1 MKTQGGILTHGH
13 LIGLG
18 GHDKDEQDG
27 EEVNSK
33 QREHLQ
39 ANSVSR
45 KTEKLG
51 KGDYRKEK
59 NVKKKNFN
67 L

>member
-51 KGDYRKEK
+51 KGDNIEKRKM
-59 NVKKKNFN
+59 
-67 L
+67 

>member
-1 MKTQGGILTHGH
+1 MKGGILTHGH

-39 ANSVSR
+39 
-45 KTEKLG
+45 TKL
-51 KGDYRKEK
+51 
-59 NVKKKNFN
+59 V

>member
-1 MKTQGGILTHGH
+1 MKSQGGILTHGH

-51 KGDYRKEK
+51 KGDNIEKRKR
-59 NVKKKNFN
+59 
-67 L
+67 

>member
-1 MKTQGGILTHGH
+1 MKSQGGILTHGH

-51 KGDYRKEK
+51 KGTI
-59 NVKKKNFN
+59 
-67 L
+67 